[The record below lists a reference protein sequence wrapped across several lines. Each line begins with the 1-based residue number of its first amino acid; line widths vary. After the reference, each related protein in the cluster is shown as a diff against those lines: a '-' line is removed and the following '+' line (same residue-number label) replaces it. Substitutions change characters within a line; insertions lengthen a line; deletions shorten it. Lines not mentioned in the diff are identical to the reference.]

1 MDPFASHVCR
11 ALLALLVPNIFPTE
25 QRASVLRSK
34 KSAAYKARQG
44 TMKSL
49 FNEKSEASK
58 AVPPKFASLAEQ
70 LMKSVGSKLS
80 ANEVRAL
87 AASSVACPVLKVDS
101 FRNIIEIVLTHV
113 LQMLLE
119 IEAVYNLSDQPD
131 SLADR
136 VLDGLITQSGQT
148 DSPLTRDF

>member
-1 MDPFASHVCR
+1 MKWAQSSRTASSTLTLAQELLPDFTDLLMNPFASHVCR

-49 FNEKSEASK
+49 FNEKAEASK
-58 AVPPKFASLAEQ
+58 AVPPKFTLLAEQ

-87 AASSVACPVLKVDS
+87 AASSVACPVLKVNNPGDLWNHAHICSTDAFGNRGGLQS
-101 FRNIIEIVLTHV
+101 F
-113 LQMLLE
+113 
-119 IEAVYNLSDQPD
+119 
-131 SLADR
+131 
-136 VLDGLITQSGQT
+136 
-148 DSPLTRDF
+148 